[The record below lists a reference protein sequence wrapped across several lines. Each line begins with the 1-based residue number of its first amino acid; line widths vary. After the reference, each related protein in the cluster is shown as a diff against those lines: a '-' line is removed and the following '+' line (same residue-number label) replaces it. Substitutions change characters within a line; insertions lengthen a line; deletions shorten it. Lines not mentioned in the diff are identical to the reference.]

1 MRQSDRLP
9 PDPEILDELEAID
22 AALLGLRVDPMHA
35 ELAELTVLLA
45 DDRPAIDPDFAR
57 ALDARVAH
65 RFAPMPENAGG
76 ATSAGRA
83 PDRPRRRRRAL
94 RWTGSAIGG
103 AIAVA
108 FAAVVV
114 VVGMNNGPV
123 RVVDHSAS
131 SAPGA
136 ARHSAGTGT
145 GFDGVGPVT
154 RAAKSRG
161 AVPNGSVAATTTA
174 TNGSVAATT
183 TATSFGAAGSSAGA
197 TGSPVTAPGA
207 TAAPTAATPAPGPV
221 SNGRR
226 VVQSAQ
232 LALTSSGAHLDY
244 VSQEVFNVVGE
255 ENGIVR
261 NSSVTSGSNGY
272 ATFSLSIPSQNLQQ
286 TMTNLSELRYATVA
300 SRTDATRDVN
310 DQYLNDVR
318 ALADARALRTSL
330 LKQLANAVTQA
341 QIDSLNAQI
350 HDAEASIGS
359 DEATLNGLQS
369 KINFSSLDVQINAA
383 PFPVTPPVA
392 TPSKGFTIGH
402 AAHDAVRVLTVAA
415 GVALIAFAALVP
427 FALIAALVAW
437 IGYWVRRR
445 RREQA
450 LDAT

>member
-136 ARHSAGTGT
+136 ARHSAGTGA

-161 AVPNGSVAATTTA
+161 AVPN
-174 TNGSVAATT
+174 
-183 TATSFGAAGSSAGA
+183 AGSSAGA

-383 PFPVTPPVA
+383 PFPATPPVA

-437 IGYWVRRR
+437 IGYWIRRR

>member
-161 AVPNGSVAATTTA
+161 AVPN
-174 TNGSVAATT
+174 
-183 TATSFGAAGSSAGA
+183 AGSSAGA

-383 PFPVTPPVA
+383 PFPATPPVA

>member
-161 AVPNGSVAATTTA
+161 AVPN
-174 TNGSVAATT
+174 
-183 TATSFGAAGSSAGA
+183 AGSSAGA

-383 PFPVTPPVA
+383 PFPATPPVA

-437 IGYWVRRR
+437 IGYWIRRR

>member
-161 AVPNGSVAATTTA
+161 AVPN
-174 TNGSVAATT
+174 
-183 TATSFGAAGSSAGA
+183 AGSSAGA

-437 IGYWVRRR
+437 IGYWIRRR

>member
-161 AVPNGSVAATTTA
+161 AVPN
-174 TNGSVAATT
+174 
-183 TATSFGAAGSSAGA
+183 AGSSAGA

-261 NSSVTSGSNGY
+261 NSSVTSGNNGY

-383 PFPVTPPVA
+383 PFPATPPVA

-437 IGYWVRRR
+437 IGYWIRRR

>member
-161 AVPNGSVAATTTA
+161 AVPN
-174 TNGSVAATT
+174 
-183 TATSFGAAGSSAGA
+183 AGSSAGA

>member
-161 AVPNGSVAATTTA
+161 AVPN
-174 TNGSVAATT
+174 
-183 TATSFGAAGSSAGA
+183 AGSSAGA

-383 PFPVTPPVA
+383 PFPATPPVA

-427 FALIAALVAW
+427 FALSAALVAW

>member
-1 MRQSDRLP
+1 
-9 PDPEILDELEAID
+9 
-22 AALLGLRVDPMHA
+22 
-35 ELAELTVLLA
+35 
-45 DDRPAIDPDFAR
+45 
-57 ALDARVAH
+57 
-65 RFAPMPENAGG
+65 
-76 ATSAGRA
+76 
-83 PDRPRRRRRAL
+83 
-94 RWTGSAIGG
+94 
-103 AIAVA
+103 
-108 FAAVVV
+108 
-114 VVGMNNGPV
+114 MNNGPV

-161 AVPNGSVAATTTA
+161 AVPN
-174 TNGSVAATT
+174 
-183 TATSFGAAGSSAGA
+183 AGSSAGA
-197 TGSPVTAPGA
+197 TGRPVTAPGA
-207 TAAPTAATPAPGPV
+207 TAAPPAATPAPGPV